1 MGLSFCFFCLTEA
14 ELVPLITKTNDMS
27 TIKIPHNGLPQ
38 EIADDIMRSIQ
49 THKDLMYMEK
59 FDKERTDKNIKG
71 YKWKE
76 RSLEWAQDYFK
87 SSFDLGDGERN
98 KRVFVIKN
106 SLGEID
112 RDKFQTWLNREY
124 PRHMSKWK
132 KNHIVRRGN

>member
-1 MGLSFCFFCLTEA
+1 
-14 ELVPLITKTNDMS
+14 
-27 TIKIPHNGLPQ
+27 
-38 EIADDIMRSIQ
+38 
-49 THKDLMYMEK
+49 MEK

-98 KRVFVIKN
+98 KRLFVIKN

-124 PRHMSKWK
+124 PRLMSKWK